1 MADEGLEF
9 RSNPI
14 SGMRGTPMGRSV
26 FKLLRSARKG
36 DLGNLA
42 HQRSPQNA
50 PREALPFHE
59 VKPNWGIP
67 K

>member
-9 RSNPI
+9 RSNAVN
-14 SGMRGTPMGRSV
+14 GLRGAPMGHSV
-26 FKLLRSARKG
+26 FKLLRTARRG

-42 HQRSPQNA
+42 HQPRLAA
-50 PREALPFHE
+50 PGKEALQFHDM
-59 VKPNWGIP
+59 KPNWGIP